1 MQNAIIEKMKGENK
15 YKRPHNDD
23 REEKSDDSLTR
34 LEKQYEVKKQRVN
47 QSIEQRLEIKKDK
60 EKIEE
65 KFKLKTTPY
74 W

>member
-1 MQNAIIEKMKGENK
+1 MQNTIIEKMKGENK
-15 YKRPHNDD
+15 YKRKQNDD

>member
-15 YKRPHNDD
+15 YKRKQNDD

>member
-1 MQNAIIEKMKGENK
+1 MQNAIIANMKGENK
-15 YKRPHNDD
+15 YKRPKDND
-23 REEKSDDSLTR
+23 REEREDDSLTR

-47 QSIEQRLEIKKDK
+47 QSIEQRLEIKKDR